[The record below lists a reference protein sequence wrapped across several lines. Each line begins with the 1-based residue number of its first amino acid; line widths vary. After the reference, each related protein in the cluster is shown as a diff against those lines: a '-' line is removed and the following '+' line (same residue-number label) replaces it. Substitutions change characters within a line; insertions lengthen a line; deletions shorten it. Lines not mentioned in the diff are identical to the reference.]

1 MERRVVGQP
10 CGVKGCRS
18 PTMYQSP
25 VCYKHKGKSGD
36 FTFRPTNGDEEN
48 DQETKWWEE
57 EDSFEE
63 DSRQVVDLAKDHSST
78 EDDEDW
84 SGWWWRIPLFLIIV
98 FIWEY
103 MKMGGFA

>member
-1 MERRVVGQP
+1 
-10 CGVKGCRS
+10 
-18 PTMYQSP
+18 MYQSP

-57 EDSFEE
+57 EDRFEE

-103 MKMGGFA
+103 MKMGGLA

>member
-1 MERRVVGQP
+1 MERGVVGGL

-36 FTFRPTNGDEEN
+36 FTFRSTKGDEEKEE
-48 DQETKWWEE
+48 ETGWWEE
-57 EDSFEE
+57 GDSPKEE
-63 DSRQVVDLAKDHSST
+63 ARQVVDLAKGYSST

-84 SGWWWRIPLFLIIV
+84 SGWWWRIPLVLII
-98 FIWEY
+98 FFGWEY
-103 MKMGGFA
+103 VKMGGLA